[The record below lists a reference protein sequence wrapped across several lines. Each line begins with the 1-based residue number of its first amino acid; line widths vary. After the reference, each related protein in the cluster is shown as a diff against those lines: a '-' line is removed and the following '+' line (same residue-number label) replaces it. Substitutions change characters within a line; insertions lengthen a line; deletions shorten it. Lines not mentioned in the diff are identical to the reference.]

1 MEVSKEGRLPYFNLI
16 KCPRARVSV
25 RFLEWGGSG
34 VVINKTSILAIFSL
48 STKTYKKK
56 SYLERVWEIISY
68 QRLAGFQYQVMH
80 SIMFLKFSTKIIV
93 FLSPFC
99 NISGREG
106 VVLFNFF
113 FTPEWNLFK
122 CMYEVPRQICVW
134 AIVLRYPLRPVGFL
148 SIKKYASDIFYRM
161 LFARLK

>member
-1 MEVSKEGRLPYFNLI
+1 MSKEGRLPYFNLI

-25 RFLEWGGSG
+25 RFLEWGGGG
-34 VVINKTSILAIFSL
+34 VVINKTCILAIFSL

-56 SYLERVWEIISY
+56 SYLERIWEIISY

-113 FTPEWNLFK
+113 YSRMKPIKMHVWGSSIGL
-122 CMYEVPRQICVW
+122 CMGYCTQVTAKACWFLV
-134 AIVLRYPLRPVGFL
+134 YKKNMPL
-148 SIKKYASDIFYRM
+148 IFYRM